1 MKISQRVFELLR
13 GHEIMTDGQTDRQT
27 ERQTDGQGDYF
38 RAPPTSSGVALISVQ
53 NFSVNTLF
61 HRINRSNR
69 QILNQRTRK
78 LEIRLHAVV
87 IMN

>member
-13 GHEIMTDGQTDRQT
+13 GHEIMTDGLTDRQT
-27 ERQTDGQGDYF
+27 DRRTDKVITIG
-38 RAPPTSSGVALISVQ
+38 ALISVQ

-61 HRINRSNR
+61 HRINSSNR